1 VLSNKKKTGT
11 AMYSIVLIIFLV
23 EIVSSLVKILLSSPE
38 DWNKIVL
45 ETEYDS
51 FENLKETDN

>member
-1 VLSNKKKTGT
+1 
-11 AMYSIVLIIFLV
+11 MYSIVLIIFLV